1 MDNAVK
7 ILRLNDG
14 EDIITSYQVD
24 ETSKT
29 IVMHNPMTLF
39 FKRLSEGKSIVMLSP
54 WLPLEL
60 VDNNTAKIECHQVLS
75 IVDPKKTL
83 IEYYNNSV
91 NESIELMNK
100 FEEAIDQ
107 GLMSDETTTMLDES
121 DFDDDDES
129 IHVSATDEEDQYI
142 EQMLSNTNKKYL
154 H

>member
-14 EDIITSYQVD
+14 EDIITSYHVD

-91 NESIELMNK
+91 NESIELMTK

-121 DFDDDDES
+121 DFDDDS

>member
-14 EDIITSYQVD
+14 EDIITSYHVD
-24 ETSKT
+24 EASKT

-60 VDNNTAKIECHQVLS
+60 VDNNTAKIDCHQVLS

-91 NESIELMNK
+91 DEAIDLMNK
-100 FEEAIDQ
+100 YGEAIDE
-107 GLMSDETTTMLDES
+107 GLLSGETSLMNES
-121 DFDDDDES
+121 DFDDQHDDT
-129 IHVSATDEEDQYI
+129 IHVSADDEEDQYI
-142 EQMLSNTNKKYL
+142 EDMLSNTNKKYL

>member
-121 DFDDDDES
+121 DFDDET
-129 IHVSATDEEDQYI
+129 IHVSDTDEEDQYI

>member
-24 ETSKT
+24 ETTKT

-60 VDNNTAKIECHQVLS
+60 VDTNTAKIECHQVLS

-83 IEYYNNSV
+83 IDYYNNSV
-91 NESIELMNK
+91 NESIELKNK
-100 FEEAIDQ
+100 FDEAIDQ

-121 DFDDDDES
+121 DFDDDET